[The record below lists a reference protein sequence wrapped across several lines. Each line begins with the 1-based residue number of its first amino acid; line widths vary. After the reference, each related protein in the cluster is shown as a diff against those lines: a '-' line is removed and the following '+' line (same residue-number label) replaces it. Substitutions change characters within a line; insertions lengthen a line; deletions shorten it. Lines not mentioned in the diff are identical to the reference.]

1 MQNILSR
8 RSKARDKRNAEVHA
22 EIASWLDD
30 VLARTE
36 PEPIIATPLREHAV
50 PTNVEVG

>member
-1 MQNILSR
+1 MQSILLR
-8 RSKARDKRNAEVHA
+8 RSRAREKRNAEVHA

-36 PEPIIATPLREHAV
+36 PEPIIATPPRHTAEA
-50 PTNVEVG
+50 TTAEVG